1 MTFALRRGEP
11 DDAAAAGAICYAAFN
26 AIASAHNF
34 PPDFPSSEVAIELT
48 TGLLAHPRV
57 YSVVAERDGI
67 TVGSN
72 FLWERDAIAGVGPIT
87 VDPAVQDGRI
97 GRALMQAV
105 LERADKNGWPSV
117 RLVQAAYHNRS
128 LSLYTKLGFD
138 AREPLTCLQGPPI
151 NAAIPGY
158 NARQATLDDIGACN
172 GLCVQVHG
180 HDRGGEL
187 REAVAKGSASVV
199 EQAGRL
205 VGYATLIGFFGHA
218 VATNNEALKALIA
231 AAPRFEGPGIL
242 APTRNGEL
250 LRWCLENGLRA
261 VQPMTLMSRGLYNS
275 PRGAYLP
282 SILF

>member
-1 MTFALRRGEP
+1 MTFALRKGEP
-11 DDAAAAGAICYAAFN
+11 DDAAAVGAICYAAFN
-26 AIASAHNF
+26 AIAGAHNF
-34 PPDFPSSEVAIELT
+34 PPDFPSPGVAIELSAAM
-48 TGLLAHPRV
+48 LSHPRV
-57 YSVVAERDGI
+57 YSVIAERDGQ

-105 LERADKNGWPSV
+105 LERADTKGWPGV

-128 LSLYTKLGFD
+128 LSLYAKLGFD
-138 AREPLTCLQGPPI
+138 AREPLTTLQGPQI
-151 NAAIPGY
+151 GSSIPGY
-158 NARQATLDDIGACN
+158 EVRKATMDDIAACN
-172 GLCVQVHG
+172 ALCQQVHG
-180 HDRGGEL
+180 HCRGGEL
-187 REAVAKGSASVV
+187 REAVAKGLASLV
-199 EQAGRL
+199 EHAGR
-205 VGYATLIGFFGHA
+205 VAGYATLIGFFGHA
-218 VATNNEALKALIA
+218 AALSNDALKALIA

-242 APTRNGEL
+242 APTRNSEL

-261 VQPMTLMSRGLYNS
+261 VQPMTLMSRGLYND

>member
-1 MTFALRRGEP
+1 MTFALRKGEP
-11 DDAAAAGAICYAAFN
+11 DDATAVGAICYAAFK
-26 AIASAHNF
+26 AIAGAHNF
-34 PPDFPSSEVAIELT
+34 PPDFPSPGVAIELT
-48 TGLLAHPRV
+48 AAMLSNPRI
-57 YSVVAERDGI
+57 YSVIAERDGK

-105 LERADKNGWPSV
+105 LERADKKGWAGV

-128 LSLYTKLGFD
+128 LSLYAKLGFD
-138 AREPLTCLQGPPI
+138 AREPLTTLQGPPI
-151 NAAIPGY
+151 SASIPGY
-158 NARQATLDDIGACN
+158 EVRKATMNDIAACN
-172 GLCVQVHG
+172 ALCQHVHG
-180 HDRGGEL
+180 HDRDGEL
-187 REAVAKGSASVV
+187 REAVAKRSANVV
-199 EQAGRL
+199 EHAGRV

-218 VATNNEALKALIA
+218 ATLSNDALKALIA
-231 AAPRFEGPGIL
+231 VAPKFEGPGIL
-242 APTRNGEL
+242 APTRNSEL

-261 VQPMTLMSRGLYNS
+261 VQPMTLMSRGLYND